1 MVYKLPK
8 GVKKAM
14 TTAAIQKDRT
24 TENSAL
30 YETPEE
36 AKARRNAEYL
46 AKLDLSI
53 QQIERGEVVSMTF
66 AEWEEWIK
74 NV

>member
-1 MVYKLPK
+1 
-8 GVKKAM
+8 M
-14 TTAAIQKDRT
+14 TTATVERE
-24 TENSAL
+24 TEI
-30 YETPEE
+30 EMPEE

-46 AKLDLSI
+46 AMLDESFA
-53 QQIERGEVVSMTF
+53 QSDRGEVISMTF